1 MEFDMKIAATA
12 FWVALFLMVITGLME
27 AWGIFIL
34 ATFIWIM
41 SAVYLIKNV
50 K

>member
-1 MEFDMKIAATA
+1 MELDMKVAAAT
-12 FWVALFLMVITGLME
+12 FWVALFLMVVTGFME
-27 AWGIFIL
+27 AWGVFIL
-34 ATFIWIM
+34 ATFIWIL